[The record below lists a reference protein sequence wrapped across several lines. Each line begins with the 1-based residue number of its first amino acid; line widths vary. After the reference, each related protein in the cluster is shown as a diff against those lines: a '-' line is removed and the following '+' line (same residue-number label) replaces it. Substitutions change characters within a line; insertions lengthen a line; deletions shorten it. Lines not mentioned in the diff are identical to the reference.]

1 MAVASA
7 MPDRTLAAGC
17 DAAQVVDAA
26 AGVLDQVA
34 VPVSLAAVA
43 DGALAVAAARD
54 ERRKRAVLLSCAGA
68 V

>member
-1 MAVASA
+1 

-17 DAAQVVDAA
+17 DAAKVVDAA

-34 VPVSLAAVA
+34 APVSLAVVA
-43 DGALAVAAARD
+43 DGALAVAADRD
-54 ERRKRAVLLSCAGA
+54 ERRKRAVFHSCAGA